1 MNVVYKEVQHNN
13 YSFSVGKK
21 TWKSIKECC
30 NYYGLEYQSVIQY
43 KSNHQCDAEI
53 AIQYFICLLYT
64 SLLQL
69 LYRAICARERAE
81 PKSERHHP

>member
-1 MNVVYKEVQHNN
+1 MNVIYKEVQHNN

-53 AIQYFICLLYT
+53 AIQYFIDYKKIIIFT
-64 SLLQL
+64 
-69 LYRAICARERAE
+69 
-81 PKSERHHP
+81 SERKNGIQ